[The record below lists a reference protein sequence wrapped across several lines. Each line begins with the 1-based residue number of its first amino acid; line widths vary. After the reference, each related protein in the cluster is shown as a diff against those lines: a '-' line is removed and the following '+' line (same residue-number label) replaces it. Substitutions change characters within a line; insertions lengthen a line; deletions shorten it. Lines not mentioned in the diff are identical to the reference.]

1 MRKRIIALLLLCSL
15 LLLSACQK
23 QQAAP
28 PVSTNPE
35 TQPTAASPIL
45 PVEITFDA
53 QYIRTGGHE
62 ETMRYPLVQVITS
75 REALQTYYES
85 SKELYALDG
94 FSTEDPGFWGAC
106 SKYDDAYFRDRFL
119 LMVLTQSGSGSTRFQ
134 VDTMEMTE
142 DGQLAIAI
150 HTEMPE
156 FGTADMAQWH
166 ILIEPEPDTPVPTE
180 EQVLV
185 YLNDDLAYNG
195 HAHQFADG
203 PQIVDDPNTGYC
215 GNTVV
220 TAKLHGKEYTVS
232 GEQAITLTNIL
243 ENLRYSPHK
252 ICKCRPEFTIVTEQV
267 SYGIHLTQGYARCEA
282 GQAALTRE
290 QVQRIRII
298 LENVTGGDL
307 HSPKLSEE

>member
-1 MRKRIIALLLLCSL
+1 MRKIALLLLCSL
-15 LLLSACQK
+15 LFLSACQK
-23 QQAAP
+23 QPAEP

-53 QYIRTGGHE
+53 QYIRTGGYE
-62 ETMRYPLVQVITS
+62 DTIRYPVVQVITS

-119 LMVLTQSGSGSTRFQ
+119 LMVLTQAGSGSTRFQ
-134 VDTMEMTE
+134 VDSLEMTD
-142 DGQLAIAI
+142 DGQLTVAI

-156 FGTADMAQWH
+156 IGTADMAQWH
-166 ILIEPEPDTPVPTE
+166 ILIEPEAGIPAPDEVF
-180 EQVLV
+180 V
-185 YLNDDLAYNG
+185 YLNGELAYNG
-195 HAHQFADG
+195 HAHQLAEV
-203 PQIVDDPNTGYC
+203 PETVENPNTGYC

-220 TAKLHGKEYTVS
+220 TAKIRGTEYPIS
-232 GEQAITLTNIL
+232 GEQAITLLHIL
-243 ENLRYSPHK
+243 ENLQYSPHK
-252 ICKCRPEFTIVTEQV
+252 ICKCLPEYTIVAEAV
-267 SYGIHLTQGYARCEA
+267 PYGIHLTQGYARCEA

-290 QVQRIRII
+290 QVQTIQII
-298 LENVTGGDL
+298 LQNVVGGDL
-307 HSPKLSEE
+307 HSPFKKTDE